1 MTQHD
6 TPPAP
11 VAIAAAPASL
21 PPGGDAP
28 VETTRPMWIK
38 VMRNP
43 VVRIIVFLVFAAGL
57 GYAAHFLLPGGG
69 KDPQNALGY
78 GGSDLLFHL
87 LRGVLVSGIAYL
99 LLVRV
104 VEGRRVHEL
113 RPRNALLDIAKGW
126 LLGTVILVLA
136 AGAMLAAGVIEF
148 SAATVPADLIAPLVV
163 LGLVPGVSEEIIT
176 RGVLFRV
183 VEDGLGTWWALA
195 LSALFFG
202 GAHIANPNATLWT
215 SAAIAI
221 EAGLLLGMAYA
232 WTRSLWFVFALHAAW
247 NFTQGALLGIPVSG
261 MDVHGLVKATP
272 RGAALLSGG
281 EFGAEG
287 SILTVV
293 ICTGIAAWFT
303 RRAILDGRIVKPFWR
318 RDRVAW
324 PASEPGVMEA
334 RAAAA
339 DLVAPDAGNP
349 MLR

>member
-11 VAIAAAPASL
+11 VAITTPPPTMPAVGEAAVVAK
-21 PPGGDAP
+21 
-28 VETTRPMWIK
+28 RPLWIT
-38 VMRNP
+38 VLRNP
-43 VVRIIVFLVFAAGL
+43 VARILVFIVFALGL
-57 GYAAHFLLPGGG
+57 GYAARYLLPGGG
-69 KDPQNALGY
+69 KGPQNALAY

-87 LRGVLVSGIAYL
+87 LRGVLVTGIAYL

-104 VEGRRVHEL
+104 VEGRRVDEL
-113 RPRNALLDIAKGW
+113 RPGRALLDIAKGW
-126 LLGTVILVLA
+126 LLGTVILFLA

-148 SAATVPADLIAPLVV
+148 SPATVPANLIAPLVV
-163 LGLVPGVSEEIIT
+163 LGLVPGISEEIIT

-183 VEDGLGTWWALA
+183 VEDGLGTWFALGI
-195 LSALFFG
+195 SALVFG
-202 GAHIANPNATLWT
+202 GGHIANPNATLWT
-215 SAAIAI
+215 SIAIAI

-272 RGAALLSGG
+272 RGVALLSGG

-293 ICTGIAAWFT
+293 ICTTIAAWFT
-303 RRAILDGRIVKPFWR
+303 RRAILDGRVVQPFWR

-334 RAAAA
+334 RVAAESATPAA
-339 DLVAPDAGNP
+339 PVPTAA
-349 MLR
+349 